1 MSWKIAIRLFMS
13 LYLPSLID
21 VGGVVA
27 IRVVRKSRE
36 NTRIWS
42 RCEGEA
48 GRGREL
54 LCNIEVL
61 ISRNRGRGLWSG
73 GQNQHLLILIP
84 LLFSF
89 VFAVAIVH
97 FGWWNPGP
105 WSRFISTYMTWANDN
120 ELFYV
125 LMREIASK
133 ETHLDCTLPWSS
145 WELIGWEKE

>member
-1 MSWKIAIRLFMS
+1 METSWKIAIRLFMS

-36 NTRIWS
+36 NTKIWS
-42 RCEGEA
+42 RCEGEV

-54 LCNIEVL
+54 LYNIEVL
-61 ISRNRGRGLWSG
+61 ISSSRNRGG
-73 GQNQHLLILIP
+73 GWGRQNQHLLILIP

-97 FGWWNPGP
+97 FG
-105 WSRFISTYMTWANDN
+105 
-120 ELFYV
+120 
-125 LMREIASK
+125 
-133 ETHLDCTLPWSS
+133 
-145 WELIGWEKE
+145 